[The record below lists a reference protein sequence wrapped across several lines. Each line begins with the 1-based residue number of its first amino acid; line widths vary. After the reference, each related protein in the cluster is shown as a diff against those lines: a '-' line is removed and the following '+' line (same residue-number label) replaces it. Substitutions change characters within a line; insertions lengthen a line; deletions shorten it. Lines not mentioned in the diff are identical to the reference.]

1 MADASTLQRALAIVR
16 VASRLVPGRLRDEWR
31 REWEGEL
38 AAAADHR
45 QAPIVRHALGA
56 FVDAFWIRQR
66 DVADLQTIDDLR
78 HGFRQLRQ
86 HAGFA
91 ITAIGILALSMAA
104 SVTAFSVVSQILLR
118 PLPYHDPDRIMTL
131 WERVPAEEGRVY
143 VAPGNFIDWRAR
155 ATSFTQLAAAEPY
168 SFDYRGG
175 DRPLVLKAMLVT
187 EGFFDVFGVQ
197 PLAGRFFRPE
207 EHKKGNNLVVVIS
220 ERFWR
225 TQFNSNPAVVGT
237 HVPIDDGSYLIA
249 GVVSNNFQ
257 PHFQEYAPGDR
268 DLYAAKAIEEYE
280 PRIRVSGYW
289 GVAGRL
295 KDGVSIE
302 QAQAEMDA
310 ISKTI
315 EAENPRSN
323 KNVRAEVITLRE
335 HLVGDVRE
343 AFGLFIAAV
352 VAVLLIACVNVTN
365 LLLARGSIRQQELA
379 VRTALGANRRRLIGQ
394 MLIETLMLAGTA
406 SVIALLLAH
415 GAMRGLAGFG
425 PREVMWID
433 SLHVDG
439 WAVGFAA
446 LLALAVTVA
455 AGLVPALRLSG
466 IGLQN
471 PGHRTMTGD
480 RSQRHLRSALVVAEV
495 AMALVLV
502 SGTGLL
508 LRSFVNLLNVDT
520 GFRKDGVMVLQM
532 FAWDR
537 NPGPV
542 ALRNFADRVTTRIAA
557 LPGVEHVG
565 VVQAMPFIESNIDIQ
580 GAMRLLDQPAPQPGE
595 EIRSSYNVASPGYFS
610 ALGVQAI
617 RGRLPEERDGPTSPR
632 VAVISE
638 AFARRYLRDI
648 DPIGQR
654 LEIARQGKPMM
665 MEIVGVVPGA
675 RHVRLDEAPRA
686 EVFLP
691 YAQAP
696 TGSITLVARTG
707 VDPGTLIESAKR
719 EVWAIDPLQTFYR
732 TATLEE
738 LVDRTLITRRFA
750 LIVLT
755 GFAGLALL
763 LAAAGLYGVL
773 STIVSQYRREIGVRM
788 ALGAA
793 WLDILQLVVKRG
805 LIVSVVGVAVGL
817 LGVIGGARL
826 LRGFLFSVT
835 PTDPIAIGG
844 AALLMLTIA
853 GIACYIPAR
862 RAAGEDPVQALRV
875 D

>member
-1 MADASTLQRALAIVR
+1 MADAPNRALRIVR
-16 VASRLVPGRLRDEWR
+16 LASHLVPARLRDDWR
-31 REWEGEL
+31 QEWEGEIASAHEHPRL
-38 AAAADHR
+38 TRYAMGSFA
-45 QAPIVRHALGA
+45 
-56 FVDAFWIRQR
+56 DAFWIRQR
-66 DVADLQTIDDLR
+66 DVADFETIDDLR
-78 HGFRQLRQ
+78 HGFRQWRQ
-86 HAGFA
+86 QASFVV
-91 ITAIGILALSMAA
+91 TAVGILALSMAA

-118 PLPYHDPDRIMTL
+118 PLPYHEPERIMTV
-131 WERVPAEEGRVY
+131 WERVPSEEGRVY
-143 VAPGNFIDWRAR
+143 PAPGNFLDWRAR

-175 DRPLVLKAMLVT
+175 ERPLVLKAMLVT
-187 EGFFDVFGVQ
+187 EGFFEVFGVQ

-207 EHKKGNNLVVVIS
+207 EHKKGNNLVAVIS

-225 TQFNSNPAVVGT
+225 THFNGDPGIVGKS
-237 HVPIDDGSYLIA
+237 VPIDDGAYLIA
-249 GVVSNNFQ
+249 GVVSNDFQ
-257 PHFQEYAPGDR
+257 PHFQEYVPGDR
-268 DLYAAKAIEEYE
+268 DLYVAKAIEEYE

-302 QAQAEMDA
+302 QAQTEMDV
-310 ISKTI
+310 ISKAI

-323 KNVRAEVITLRE
+323 KGVRAEVITLRE

-379 VRTALGANRRRLIGQ
+379 VRTALGANRRRLVGQ

-433 SLHVDG
+433 SLHVDA
-439 WAVGFAA
+439 WAIGFAA
-446 LLALAVTVA
+446 LLAVAVTVA
-455 AGLVPALRLSG
+455 AGLVPAMRLSG
-466 IGLQN
+466 LGLQA
-471 PGHRTMTGD
+471 PGQRTMTGD

-508 LRSFVNLLNVDT
+508 IRSFVNLLNVDA
-520 GFRKDGVMVLQM
+520 GFRKDGVMVMQM

-542 ALRNFADRVTTRIAA
+542 ALRNFADRVSTKVGA
-557 LPGVEHVG
+557 LPGVEQVG
-565 VVQAMPFIESNIDIQ
+565 FVQAMPFIESNIDIQ
-580 GAMRLLDQPAPQPGE
+580 GAMRLADQPPPQPGE
-595 EIRSSYNVASPGYFS
+595 EIRSSYNVASPGYF
-610 ALGVQAI
+610 AAMGVRAI
-617 RGRLPEERDGPTSPR
+617 QGRLLDERDGPTSPR
-632 VAVISE
+632 VVVISE
-638 AFARRYLRDI
+638 AFAKRYLRDI
-648 DPIGQR
+648 NPIGQR
-654 LEIARQGKPMM
+654 LEVSSRGKPVM
-665 MEIVGVVPGA
+665 MEIVGVIPAA
-675 RHVRLDEAPRA
+675 RHVKLDEAARA
-686 EVFLP
+686 EVFMP
-691 YAQAP
+691 FAQSP
-696 TGSITLVARTG
+696 TGSMTIVARTG
-707 VDPGTLIESAKR
+707 VDPATLIEAAKR
-719 EVWAIDPLQTFYR
+719 EVWAVDPLQTFYR

-793 WLDILQLVVKRG
+793 WIDILQLIVKRG
-805 LIVSVVGVAVGL
+805 LVVSTVGVGVGL
-817 LGVIGGARL
+817 VGVIGGGRL

-835 PTDPIAIGG
+835 PTDPVAIGG

-853 GIACYIPAR
+853 AVACYIPAR